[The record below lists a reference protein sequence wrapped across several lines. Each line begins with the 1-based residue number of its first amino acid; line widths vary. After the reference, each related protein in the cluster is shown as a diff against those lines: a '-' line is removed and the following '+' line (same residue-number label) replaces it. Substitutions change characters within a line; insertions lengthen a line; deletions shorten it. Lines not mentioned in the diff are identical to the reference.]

1 MFNLERWKEI
11 FKSIKKNKLRT
22 ALSGMTVS
30 LGILIFIILFG
41 LGEGLKN
48 SYSDLF
54 LNEANNV
61 IFIYPGK
68 TTKPY
73 GGFKT
78 NRIIELKNND
88 VIAVANEFSDRI
100 EYVNPK
106 LFVSEPIKY
115 KLDSYQFEI
124 NAVAPSNQFIEKH
137 VLMQGRYINEK
148 DVDEKN
154 KVTTIGRLVAR
165 DIFKDENPIGK
176 FINIGSRAF
185 KVVGV
190 FQDISGD
197 TEENKL
203 IIPYSTRQQILKGTD
218 IIGNLAITFDQNIDG
233 SGAVK
238 LSNEIKSLLKKRKSI
253 DPSDPS
259 GIRVRNVADEID
271 RSLQFANALQ
281 IIVTF
286 VGIGTLIAGII
297 GISNIMVFIVK
308 ERTKELGIRKAL
320 GAQPNEII
328 KMILSES
335 IFITTLSGFFGM
347 ILGIIILNSLDSGAL
362 QDYFITRAGVD
373 FGIAFFATVILIVF
387 GVIAGYIPAKRAA
400 SIKPI
405 VALRDE

>member
-1 MFNLERWKEI
+1 MFNVERWKEI
-11 FKSIKKNKLRT
+11 FQSIQKNKLRT
-22 ALSGMTVS
+22 ALSGFTVS

-78 NRIIELKNND
+78 NRQIELKNED
-88 VIAVANEFSDRI
+88 VDAIMDEFQESI
-100 EYVNPK
+100 EYLNPS

-115 KLDSYQFEI
+115 KLESYQFDI
-124 NAVAPSNQFIEKH
+124 NAVAPSNQQIEKH
-137 VLMQGRYINEK
+137 VLMKGRYINQK
-148 DVDEKN
+148 DIIEKN

-165 DIFKDENPIGK
+165 DIFKGEDPLGK
-176 FINIGSRAF
+176 FINLGSRAF

-190 FQDISGD
+190 FQDTSGD

-203 IIPYSTRQQILKGTD
+203 IIPYTTRQQILKGTD
-218 IIGNLAITFDQNIDG
+218 IIGTLAITFDQNIGG

-238 LSNEIKSLLKKRKSI
+238 LSNNVKSLLKKRKSI

-281 IIVTF
+281 IIITF

-320 GAQPNEII
+320 GAEPNEII

-347 ILGIIILNSLDSGAL
+347 ILGIIVLNSLDSGAL

-373 FGIAFFATVILIVF
+373 FGIAFFATIILIVF
-387 GVIAGYIPAKRAA
+387 GVVAGYVPAKRAA

>member
-1 MFNLERWKEI
+1 MFNIERWKEI
-11 FKSIKKNKLRT
+11 FQSIQKNKLRT
-22 ALSGMTVS
+22 ALSGFTVS

-78 NRIIELKNND
+78 NRQIELKNED
-88 VIAVANEFSDRI
+88 VDAIMDEFQESI
-100 EYVNPK
+100 EYLNPR

-115 KLDSYQFEI
+115 KLESYQFDI
-124 NAVAPSNQFIEKH
+124 NAVAPSNQQIEKH
-137 VLMQGRYINEK
+137 VLMKGRYINEK
-148 DVDEKN
+148 DIIEKN

-165 DIFKDENPIGK
+165 DIFKGEDPLGK
-176 FINIGSRAF
+176 FINLGSRAF

-190 FQDISGD
+190 FQDTSGD

-203 IIPYSTRQQILKGTD
+203 IIPYTTRQQILKGTD
-218 IIGNLAITFDQNIDG
+218 EIGTLAITFDQYIGG

-238 LSNEIKSLLKKRKSI
+238 LSNNVKSLLKKRKSI
-253 DPSDPS
+253 DPTDPS

-281 IIVTF
+281 MIITF

-320 GAQPNEII
+320 GAEPNEII

-335 IFITTLSGFFGM
+335 IFITTLSGFFGL
-347 ILGIIILNSLDSGAL
+347 ILGIIVLNSLDSGAL

-373 FGIAFFATVILIVF
+373 FGIAFFATIILIVF
-387 GVIAGYIPAKRAA
+387 GVVAGYVPAKRAA
-400 SIKPI
+400 NIKPI

>member
-11 FKSIKKNKLRT
+11 FQSIKKNKLRT

-218 IIGNLAITFDQNIDG
+218 VIGNLAITFDQNIDG

>member
-1 MFNLERWKEI
+1 MFNVERWKEI
-11 FKSIKKNKLRT
+11 FQSIQKNKLRT
-22 ALSGMTVS
+22 ALSGFTVS

-78 NRIIELKNND
+78 NRQIELKNED
-88 VIAVANEFSDRI
+88 VDAIMDEFQESI
-100 EYVNPK
+100 EYLNPS

-115 KLDSYQFEI
+115 KLESYQFDI
-124 NAVAPSNQFIEKH
+124 NAVAPSNQQIEKH
-137 VLMQGRYINEK
+137 VLMKGRYINQK
-148 DVDEKN
+148 DIIEKN

-165 DIFKDENPIGK
+165 DIFKGEDPIGK

-203 IIPYSTRQQILKGTD
+203 IVPYTTRQQILKGTD
-218 IIGNLAITFDQNIDG
+218 IIGTLAITFDQNIGG

-238 LSNEIKSLLKKRKSI
+238 LSNNVKSLLKKRKSI

-281 IIVTF
+281 IIITF

-320 GAQPNEII
+320 GAEPNEII

-347 ILGIIILNSLDSGAL
+347 ILGIVVLNSLDSGAL

-373 FGIAFFATVILIVF
+373 FGIAFFATIILIVF
-387 GVIAGYIPAKRAA
+387 GVVAGYVPAKRAA